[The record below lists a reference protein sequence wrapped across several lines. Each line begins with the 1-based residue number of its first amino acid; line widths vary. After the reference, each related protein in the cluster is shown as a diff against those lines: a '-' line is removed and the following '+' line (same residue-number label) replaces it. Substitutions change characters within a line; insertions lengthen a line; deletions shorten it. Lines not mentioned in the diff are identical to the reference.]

1 MFRRHQALKLILLV
15 PYTDLLLVLV
25 GGFAWKGVGA
35 TSPNQ
40 GSLGI
45 PKPCSFAITQDRS

>member
-1 MFRRHQALKLILLV
+1 MKLILLV
-15 PYTDLLLVLV
+15 PYTDLLLVFV

>member
-1 MFRRHQALKLILLV
+1 MKLILLV
-15 PYTDLLLVLV
+15 PYMDLLLVLV

-40 GSLGI
+40 GI
-45 PKPCSFAITQDRS
+45 PKPCSFAIMQDRS